1 MKTLKF
7 CSCFED
13 KMRRFVE
20 LKRLSGTDYQD
31 QIKQLGYFDK
41 FLVTRNFNEPYPTHD
56 ILQKYLTSIAHLHS
70 KSIYNRFGVVRLFC
84 RYLSQF
90 EPSCYIPEP
99 ARTIVKPEPS
109 RIPYIYTKAEIKDL
123 LDNAAK
129 LSPQKPLYCYT
140 YYTLFGLL
148 YTTGIRI
155 GEALALNIEDFH
167 QDSKLL
173 HIREGKFH
181 KARWVPISDSTDVIL
196 KKYINIRQQTNKI
209 VIDSPFF
216 IDRTC
221 KRLSYRKVNYTFHI
235 LLKRC
240 NIHISKDYV
249 PRIHDIRHAFAIH
262 RIIKWYRDGENV
274 NVLLPALATYMGHVD
289 ITSSQVYLQ
298 ATPEMLEQGNQRFL
312 KYFRENIKNN
322 GGCYE

>member
-1 MKTLKF
+1 MKTLNF
-7 CSCFED
+7 CSCFAD
-13 KMRRFVE
+13 KMKKFVA
-20 LKRLSGTDYQD
+20 LKRLSGTDYQA
-31 QIKQLGYFDK
+31 QIMLLEHFDK
-41 FLVTRNFNEPYPTHD
+41 FLISENFNEPYSTHD
-56 ILQKYLTSIAHLHS
+56 ILQKYLASIAHLHS
-70 KSIYNRFGVVRLFC
+70 KSIYNYFSVIRLFC

-99 ARTIVKPEPS
+99 TRTIVKPQPS
-109 RIPYIYTKAEIKDL
+109 CIPYIYTKTEIKDL
-123 LDNAAK
+123 LDNTSK

-140 YYTLFGLL
+140 YYALFGFL

-181 KARWVPISDSTDVIL
+181 KARWVPISGSTDVIL

-209 VIDSPFF
+209 AIDSPFF
-216 IDRTC
+216 IDHTN

-240 NIHISKDYV
+240 NIHISKDYS
-249 PRIHDIRHAFAIH
+249 PRIHDIRHTFAIH
-262 RIIKWYRDGENV
+262 RIIKWYRDGEDV
-274 NVLLPALATYMGHVD
+274 NALLPALATYMGHVD
-289 ITSSQVYLQ
+289 ITSLQVYLQ
-298 ATPEMLEQGNQRFL
+298 TTPEMLEQGNQRFL
-312 KYFRENIKNN
+312 KHFREKIKNN